1 MSEYRTDESFAMVP
15 MWLIESK
22 ISNRA
27 LRLYAL
33 LSGMRDYGNDMAT
46 VGRKLLA
53 SKLDWSGDTLD
64 RAKAELEKA
73 GAISVERVPRTGQIP
88 MNVYTI
94 HRVSPGT
101 RKAAAQGSKQVAAKV
116 RVGGNA
122 AETLPLM
129 DESSSSSPETKKA
142 KPTSRLPKTVG
153 GQKVT
158 EAEHDLVDALLAR
171 FNERA
176 GGKSYSGKEWREAIV
191 RRLREHSGM
200 TADEHLGLIDRQFER
215 PWWKGDA
222 TPSVIWG
229 NGRVFDRAVNGAQGA
244 PPEEDRFTRDQHS
257 R

>member
-1 MSEYRTDESFAMVP
+1 LSEYRTDEAFAIVP

-22 ISNRA
+22 VSDRA

-33 LSGMRDYGNDMAT
+33 LSGMRDYGTDMAT

-53 SKLDWSGDTLD
+53 SKLGCSDDTLD
-64 RAKAELEKA
+64 RAKAELEKVK
-73 GAISVERVPRTGQIP
+73 AISVERGQAEDGQIAR
-88 MNVYTI
+88 NVYTI

-101 RKAAAQGSKQVAAKV
+101 RNGAGRVAAPV
-116 RVGGNA
+116 RVGGTDA
-122 AETLPLM
+122 ARLPFM
-129 DESSSSSPETKKA
+129 DESSSSSSETKKA

-176 GGKSYSGKEWREAIV
+176 GGKSFSGKEWREAIV

-200 TADEHLGLIDRQFER
+200 AADEHLGLIDRQFAR

-229 NGRVFDRAVNGAQGA
+229 NGRVFDRAVNGAQGPQA
-244 PPEEDRFTRDQHS
+244 EEDRFTRD
-257 R
+257 